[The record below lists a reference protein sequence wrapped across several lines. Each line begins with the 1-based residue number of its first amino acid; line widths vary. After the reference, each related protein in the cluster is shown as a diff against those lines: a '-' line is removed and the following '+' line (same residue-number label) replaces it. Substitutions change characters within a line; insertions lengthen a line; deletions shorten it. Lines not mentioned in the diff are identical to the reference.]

1 MTITKPASKP
11 FSVDALNDATTA
23 WFRPPDTSKLHPSVS
38 RFYNE
43 HKPPLHHER
52 LSVILRDFPDGNFIT
67 YVAQHGINIS
77 DPRYVCP
84 PFNVANSRTVK
95 TYSEAMLRIT
105 TNNVS
110 SGRYFT
116 PPEDLRSAHIHQV
129 ACNYKP
135 AHEKYRDIHNLSAPR
150 GNNINDCTRFVGFRW
165 CRMDDLASRI
175 DSNSWG
181 CRFDVTDYYRH
192 FPVSP
197 EDWHLLACK
206 LPIVKDG
213 PDVQLWDTRM
223 PFGFR
228 PAVEVAHRMTTAVVY
243 AINQRGITNVFATL
257 DDFFKLDSGC
267 GTMPPEDAF
276 DQICA
281 VIEEDFGFPLNM
293 KPHKTHSWKQIVE
306 WDGWVWDLL
315 NATVAMEPVR
325 RAALLD
331 ELRNLRG
338 KHRLTAQAAMHICG
352 KLVWASTVVWGGR
365 TFSQAWL
372 DAAAEQQTCS
382 RSTTSPSTA

>member
-1 MTITKPASKP
+1 MMMGTWDMGRHQPPDSVTHRTTRAAPRPAPRAQDHQPHLSDREDLRRRSVPREPWTWRNMTITKPASKP

-52 LSVILRDFPDGNFIT
+52 LSVILRDFPDGNFII

-77 DPRYVCP
+77 DPRYACP

-165 CRMDDLASRI
+165 CRMDDLATRI
-175 DSNSWG
+175 EPNSWG

-192 FPVSP
+192 FSVSP
-197 EDWHLLACK
+197 EDWHLLAC
-206 LPIVKDG
+206 
-213 PDVQLWDTRM
+213 
-223 PFGFR
+223 
-228 PAVEVAHRMTTAVVY
+228 
-243 AINQRGITNVFATL
+243 
-257 DDFFKLDSGC
+257 
-267 GTMPPEDAF
+267 
-276 DQICA
+276 
-281 VIEEDFGFPLNM
+281 
-293 KPHKTHSWKQIVE
+293 
-306 WDGWVWDLL
+306 
-315 NATVAMEPVR
+315 
-325 RAALLD
+325 
-331 ELRNLRG
+331 
-338 KHRLTAQAAMHICG
+338 
-352 KLVWASTVVWGGR
+352 
-365 TFSQAWL
+365 
-372 DAAAEQQTCS
+372 
-382 RSTTSPSTA
+382 